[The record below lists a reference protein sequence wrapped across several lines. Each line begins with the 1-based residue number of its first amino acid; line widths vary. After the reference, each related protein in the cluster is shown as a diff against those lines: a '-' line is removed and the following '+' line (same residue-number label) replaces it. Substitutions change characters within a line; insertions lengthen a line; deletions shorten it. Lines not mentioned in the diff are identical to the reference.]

1 MDFPIFTSKII
12 DDNQSSY
19 QDELLNQYLNI
30 SNDILNIVNTNEL
43 SELLKY
49 NSFLVKEKQSS
60 NYNLSSFFTS
70 LDSEDSIEENII
82 DKSISQKEVITSKHN
97 LANKISIDSTDI
109 DDINKANSV
118 FDSMLRKR
126 SPMFIWTL
134 CHTDFEDGVSNCIID
149 EVESSLKKNKYVTIT
164 WLHSLYAQNQK
175 NQDILAGL
183 LRIIGMTI
191 KTEDSDKLLTM
202 VIAGLTEP
210 CSKTQEA
217 ALMVIEEWRTKNCLE
232 ALKNRSFNTQWISN
246 YAKIV
251 ERELINELEDGN

>member
-1 MDFPIFTSKII
+1 MIEK
-12 DDNQSSY
+12 
-19 QDELLNQYLNI
+19 
-30 SNDILNIVNTNEL
+30 
-43 SELLKY
+43 
-49 NSFLVKEKQSS
+49 LV
-60 NYNLSSFFTS
+60 
-70 LDSEDSIEENII
+70 EENII

-126 SPMFIWTL
+126 TPMFIWTL

-149 EVESSLKKNKYVTIT
+149 EVESYLKKNKYVTIT